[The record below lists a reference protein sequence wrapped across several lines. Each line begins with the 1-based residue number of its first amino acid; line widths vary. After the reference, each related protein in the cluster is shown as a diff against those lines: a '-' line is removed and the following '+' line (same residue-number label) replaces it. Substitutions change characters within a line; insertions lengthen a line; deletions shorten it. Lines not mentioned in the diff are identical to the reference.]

1 MYNPFICFLC
11 FENMYIK
18 KKLGLSYIVGA
29 SLVSYIRQD
38 RPTVELMKED
48 LLSQKLCRTKKRNSF
63 P

>member
-1 MYNPFICFLC
+1 MYNPFIC

-18 KKLGLSYIVGA
+18 KKLCLSYIVGA